1 VLALDDSALI
11 MRVKFKSKPGHQFMI
26 QRQVF
31 RRLKELFDEKGLEF
45 ATRHVMVR
53 LPDEPVPAE
62 PKTDGQAPDASSA
75 RRVLSGGAAAAIAAL
90 AAEEEARKKALLE
103 ENDDA
108 KS

>member
-1 VLALDDSALI
+1 
-11 MRVKFKSKPGHQFMI
+11 MRVKFKPKPGHQFMI

-45 ATRHVMVR
+45 ATRHVMVC
-53 LPDEPVPAE
+53 LQDEPVAAE
-62 PKTDGQAPDASSA
+62 PKTDGQARNASSSG
-75 RRVLSGGAAAAIAAL
+75 RMLSGGAAAAIAAL